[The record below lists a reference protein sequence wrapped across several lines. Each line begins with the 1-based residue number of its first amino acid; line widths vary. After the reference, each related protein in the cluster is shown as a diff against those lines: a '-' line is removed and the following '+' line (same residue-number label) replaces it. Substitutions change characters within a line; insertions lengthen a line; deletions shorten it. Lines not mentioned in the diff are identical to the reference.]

1 MPKPDGQQYV
11 ITFRKNF
18 LKTMYC
24 IQAIFRFLQVANVS
38 LTNCFAFLDRSRW
51 LHQEICSWL
60 MIQLLCKFLRDPEKK
75 HFSFCNQ
82 NTVHH
87 KSENDGLRR
96 WGSLRWS
103 VQLFSSK
110 KCQGRTKQHGDEHIC
125 TMMWTGGGSAK
136 LNQSLSLSCGLDRP
150 RRTRELHRCWSF
162 GSSIPGD
169 KRNASQPRCRDPEG
183 VGSNTTVGTGKMLT
197 SVLQLTLN
205 VKLLP
210 DTLHAQRSF

>member
-75 HFSFCNQ
+75 HLSFCNQ

-125 TMMWTGGGSAK
+125 TMMWTGGQCKIKPKFIAQLWTWSSSTNSRASSMLIVRIIDTWGQTKCFSAT
-136 LNQSLSLSCGLDRP
+136 LP
-150 RRTRELHRCWSF
+150 RSRRCWF
-162 GSSIPGD
+162 EHHG
-169 KRNASQPRCRDPEG
+169 RYRQNANQCFTVDSQR
-183 VGSNTTVGTGKMLT
+183 
-197 SVLQLTLN
+197 
-205 VKLLP
+205 
-210 DTLHAQRSF
+210 